1 MFFNLIP
8 LPPLD
13 GSKVIFLFLSGSARR
28 TYYTIQRYA
37 MPILLVCMRH
47 PETPANTE
55 RFFSGRRDVPLTE
68 RGRVE
73 QTRGVDAL
81 VAFRPE
87 RIWCSPLSRCH
98 DLAMRAASMLG
109 VPCEDRDELVEF
121 DFGTLEGT
129 RFADAGTSGY
139 PFPWPL
145 DEDGHSMPAPQ
156 AESFEDVAARVD
168 SLQEEI
174 LGLTGRTACVS
185 HGGLL
190 RMRPSLTLRDDDYRL
205 SFLQGNFVTLT
216 NLTDDDVERIIACS
230 LEPMLVARYAIAAIA
245 LSADVSALDHT
256 TLFGTPMSVIYLGCV
271 LGHVFSPYLRFHG
284 GKGIAVGF
292 GAALGLWWPVAVGL
306 LVVFLLFAVPTR
318 YVSLGSVCA
327 AASLP
332 LWCLAFGFPP
342 VSVVPVVAVAVVV
355 IWAHRSNIRK
365 LVNHD
370 ERRFSIHHEEE
381 GGPR

>member
-1 MFFNLIP
+1 MTPLVSMTVVFFA
-8 LPPLD
+8 
-13 GSKVIFLFLSGSARR
+13 GA
-28 TYYTIQRYA
+28 Y
-37 MPILLVCMRH
+37 LVCAIPFGFIIAKSEGHVDVR
-47 PETPANTE
+47 
-55 RFFSGRRDVPLTE
+55 RVGSGNIGT
-68 RGRVE
+68 
-73 QTRGVDAL
+73 TN
-81 VAFRPE
+81 VAR
-87 RIWCSPLSRCH
+87 SVGK
-98 DLAMRAASMLG
+98 RAA
-109 VPCEDRDELVEF
+109 V
-121 DFGTLEGT
+121 
-129 RFADAGTSGY
+129 
-139 PFPWPL
+139 
-145 DEDGHSMPAPQ
+145 
-156 AESFEDVAARVD
+156 
-168 SLQEEI
+168 
-174 LGLTGRTACVS
+174 
-185 HGGLL
+185 
-190 RMRPSLTLRDDDYRL
+190 LTLLCDL
-205 SFLQGNFVTLT
+205 GKGL
-216 NLTDDDVERIIACS
+216 AC
-230 LEPMLVARYAIAAIA
+230 MLVARYAIAAIA